1 MSDAAMVPST
11 IVLAGGDPVSADLKA
26 LLPDARFVIAADS
39 GVHAA
44 EVLGLHVDVVVGD
57 LDSADPDAVERA
69 VAAGAT
75 VERYSPHKDAT
86 DLELALEAAAAHGA
100 ADVCVVGGA
109 GGRLDH
115 LLANLA
121 LLASPRF
128 AHLRITALVGEA
140 RLTVIT
146 DEAALR
152 GVPGGLVTLV
162 PLGGAAQGVTT
173 EGLEYPLHDDDLDA
187 GTTRGVSNVFLAETA
202 TVRVGRG
209 IVLAVQP

>member
-1 MSDAAMVPST
+1 MSDAT

-44 EVLGLHVDVVVGD
+44 EVLGLHVDVIVGD

-69 VAAGAT
+69 VAAGAS

-86 DLELALEAAAAHGA
+86 DLELALEAADAHGA

-128 AHLRITALVGEA
+128 VHLRITALVGEA

-146 DEAALR
+146 DEAQLCGA
-152 GVPGGLVTLV
+152 PGGLLTLV
-162 PLGGAAQGVTT
+162 PLGGSAHGVST
-173 EGLEYPLHDDDLDA
+173 EGLEYPLRDEDLDA
-187 GTTRGVSNVFLAETA
+187 GTTRGVSNVFVGETA
-202 TVRVGRG
+202 TVRVRRG
-209 IVLAVQP
+209 IVLAVLP